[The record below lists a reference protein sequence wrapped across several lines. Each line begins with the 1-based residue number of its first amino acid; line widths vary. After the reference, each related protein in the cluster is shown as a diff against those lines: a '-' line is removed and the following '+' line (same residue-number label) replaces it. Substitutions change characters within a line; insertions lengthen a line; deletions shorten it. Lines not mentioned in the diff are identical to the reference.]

1 MGKRTRNRKSR
12 SNRKSNLRS
21 RYNRKANRKS
31 NLRSRYNR
39 KANRKSNRGN
49 KRTSRLRRT
58 SNKKRTKQ
66 NRQTGGSGNIGFR
79 QGVEI
84 ATKAVQDTAVCSL
97 VDQHKGNCYFC
108 HRCTHWKSKPRGRSD
123 GVPRDSTYGKG
134 HNIGSTLGFLC
145 DNKPSGESGGEG
157 DRVLSGSAAAA
168 VINTGNYDVWH
179 RELLVNP
186 DEYSAGGE
194 LNLDKLSKFVNRLS
208 QDIRLKDTVLK
219 KIRGAEAAEKEER
232 MKARQGS
239 EAQQASVAQKESTW
253 FGNIFG

>member
-179 RELLVNP
+179 QDSRVNP
-186 DEYSAGGE
+186 GAYRTGGK
-194 LNLDKLSKFVNRLS
+194 LDLIKLSEYVNSLS
-208 QDIRLKDTVLK
+208 QDIRLKGLVLEQIDK
-219 KIRGAEAAEKEER
+219 VKADEKEER
-232 MKARQGS
+232 RRKARRD
-239 EAQQASVAQKESTW
+239 ASVAQKAQGKTW
-253 FGNIFG
+253 FETIFN